1 MDKELVKRYHLEE
14 ALKRYQQINE
24 YSFVTEQG
32 EEDEQQPPQDGG
44 MQPPQPPQGGQG
56 DMQPPQQPPMP
67 QDQGGQ
73 MPPMDNNAPQG
84 DMGQGGDMNAPM
96 PPMDDNMEQPMGD
109 EGMPAPEG
117 DMDTEMPEDGG
128 DMDNVDTMQ
137 PDDEVIDV
145 DELTQA
151 QETNE
156 YKIDGVDEKLTALLK
171 IVDKWSKAIDDNTR
185 KVEDL
190 QQELA
195 MRNPT
200 EKERLNIRSQ
210 QSMPFGE
217 SPKEYWEK
225 KTSDPNSNYEV
236 MFNNDIAPSQEQKQY
251 TITKGD
257 IDSMNDKEVMKTM
270 DFPNLKL
277 KDYFE

>member
-32 EEDEQQPPQDGG
+32 EEDDEQQQPQDDG
-44 MQPPQPPQGGQG
+44 
-56 DMQPPQQPPMP
+56 MQPPQQPPMP

-84 DMGQGGDMNAPM
+84 DMGQGEDMNAPM
-96 PPMDDNMEQPMGD
+96 PPMDGNMEPPMGD

-117 DMDTEMPEDGG
+117 DMGG
-128 DMDNVDTMQ
+128 DMPEEGGDMGDIDTMQ

-257 IDSMNDKEVMKTM
+257 IDSMNDKEVMKSM